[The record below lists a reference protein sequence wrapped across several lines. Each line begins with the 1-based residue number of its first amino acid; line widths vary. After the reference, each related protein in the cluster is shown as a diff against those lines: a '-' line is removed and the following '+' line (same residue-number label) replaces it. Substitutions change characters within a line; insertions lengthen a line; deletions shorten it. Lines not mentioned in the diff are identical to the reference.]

1 MEIDETDKKLLKSLT
16 MDARQSG
23 RQLSLRLGM
32 STVTILNR
40 IKKLEK
46 SKVIKGYTAVVDCE
60 KVGYTLTAIIEITAK
75 KGKIIEM
82 ENHLSKFENVCGVYD
97 VTGSTDTIII
107 TKFRDRAELSEFVKS
122 LASIPDVENTITHLV
137 LNTVK
142 EDFRL
147 V

>member
-1 MEIDETDKKLLKSLT
+1 MVDETDKKLLKNLM
-16 MDARQSG
+16 MDSRQSG

-40 IKKLEK
+40 IKKLEENK
-46 SKVIKGYTAVVDCE
+46 IIKGYTALVDCE
-60 KVGYTLTAIIEITAK
+60 KIGYTLTAIIEITAK

-82 ENHLSKFENVCGVYD
+82 ENHLSKIENVCGVYD
-97 VTGSTDTIII
+97 VTGSTDTIIVA
-107 TKFRDRAELSEFVKS
+107 KFHDRTGLSEFVKN
-122 LASIPDVENTITHLV
+122 LAAIPDVENTITHLV

-147 V
+147 I